1 MMQSLHFGCWEIYT
15 ATTIILT
22 NEVII
27 SFFLCNFSSRCKAR
41 PQAFILHLT
50 ETMNK
55 LHPKGNI
62 LLMTLFVLF
71 ASALLGVF
79 VSLMMR
85 DFLKYSNEIAH
96 YHQANAL
103 AKSAS
108 ELGFYLI
115 WESNVGFNFNDSEWI
130 SQLIDQ
136 NITCPLQQNEEEKK
150 EWKCWIPRSMDL
162 KITGLKDQISTTLW
176 PGKSLIVPGFYN
188 TVANFAMQT
197 WTWDPDPELTQ
208 KENSAIKTSNITIHN
223 DIPVIE
229 EGTPW
234 SRNSNQYLVITN
246 LNTRNTHEI
255 KLNREKLFD
264 GNISMKVSGSYGEKQ
279 VSRNFEL
286 KKGLPEFLQSD
297 NYLN

>member
-1 MMQSLHFGCWEIYT
+1 MNNL
-15 ATTIILT
+15 
-22 NEVII
+22 
-27 SFFLCNFSSRCKAR
+27 R
-41 PQAFILHLT
+41 PR
-50 ETMNK
+50 
-55 LHPKGNI
+55 GNI

-130 SQLIDQ
+130 SQLINQ

-150 EWKCWIPRSMDL
+150 EWKCWIPRSMSL
-162 KITGLKDQISTTLW
+162 EITGLKDQISTTLW

-188 TVANFAMQT
+188 TVADFSMQT
-197 WTWDPDPELTQ
+197 WTWSSNPVLSSP
-208 KENSAIKTSNITIHN
+208 KTPPWLKISNITVN
-223 DIPVIE
+223 DDIPVINDR
-229 EGTPW
+229 TPS
-234 SRNSNQYLVITN
+234 SRNSNQYLVMS
-246 LNTRNTHEI
+246 NTGTELLQNI
-255 KLNREKLFD
+255 SLDGKNNLFD

-297 NYLN
+297 NYLK